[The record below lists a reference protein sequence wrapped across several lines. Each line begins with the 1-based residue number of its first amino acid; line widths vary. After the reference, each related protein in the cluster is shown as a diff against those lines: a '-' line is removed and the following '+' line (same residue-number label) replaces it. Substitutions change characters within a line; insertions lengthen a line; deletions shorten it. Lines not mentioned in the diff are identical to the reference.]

1 MIRAIK
7 HTQMTG
13 RPGWQQKNAEYEAEQ
28 MADRILENAK
38 HMLTNKILFEI
49 MEKLPSFPGTFPVT
63 IDVELPSF
71 ESSLMDNA
79 KVKVSVR

>member
-7 HTQMTG
+7 HTEMTG
-13 RPGWQQKNAEYEAEQ
+13 RPGLKQRNAEYEAGQ

-38 HMLTNKILFEI
+38 HMLTNKILVSI
-49 MEKLPSFPGTFPVT
+49 MENLPSFPGTVPVT

-71 ESSLMDNA
+71 ESSLVDHA

>member
-7 HTQMTG
+7 HTRMTG
-13 RPGWQQKNAEYEAEQ
+13 RPEEKRRNAEYEAGQ
-28 MADRILENAK
+28 LAGRILENAK

-49 MEKLPSFPGTFPVT
+49 MEKLPSFPGTLPVT

-71 ESSLMDNA
+71 ESSLMDHA

>member
-7 HTQMTG
+7 HTIMTG
-13 RPGWQQKNAEYEAEQ
+13 VPESKQRNANYEAEQ

-38 HMLTNKILFEI
+38 HMLRQKILFEL
-49 MEKLPSFPGTFPVT
+49 MEKLPSFPGRLPVT

-71 ESSLMDNA
+71 ESSLMDHA
-79 KVKVSVR
+79 KVKVSID